1 MSSSVGDSINVGCGQ
16 MASKK
21 SEKINAKVVILPW
34 AFPVEINADRL
45 NNDFFKK
52 GEKRYNRYVKE

>member
-1 MSSSVGDSINVGCGQ
+1 